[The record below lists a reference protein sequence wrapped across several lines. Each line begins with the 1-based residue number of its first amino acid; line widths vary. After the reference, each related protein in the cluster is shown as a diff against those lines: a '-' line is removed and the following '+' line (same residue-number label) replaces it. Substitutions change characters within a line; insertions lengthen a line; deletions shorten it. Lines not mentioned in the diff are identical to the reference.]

1 MNVTEAE
8 ARRLLAA
15 VKEASE
21 RARASRA
28 QADADSAVRRRAVQ
42 ACMDAGIP
50 RQQIADALGVSR
62 QMIYVITSPDA

>member
-1 MNVTEAE
+1 MDVTETE

-15 VKEASE
+15 AKEASE

-28 QADADSAVRRRAVQ
+28 RADEDSAARRRAVQ

-50 RQQIADALGVSR
+50 RQRIADALGVSR
-62 QMIYVITSPDA
+62 QMIYVIASPDA

>member
-1 MNVTEAE
+1 MTEAE

-15 VKEASE
+15 AKEASE
-21 RARASRA
+21 RARVSRA
-28 QADADSAVRRRAVQ
+28 RADADSAARRRAVQ

-62 QMIYVITSPDA
+62 QMVYIITSPDA